1 MKKTILFVALLC
13 GMLSLS
19 AQTTVDTT
27 EQAVIQYCSDEVVTG
42 VGNAH
47 SQELSEQSAAAMFTA
62 NQLKLYAG
70 NYAVKMSVGLAKD
83 KDWTPEK
90 VESFKF
96 WIRKSLTGANLWEQD
111 YDIAEIE
118 FGAWN
123 ELVFDEFYAID
134 GTSDLYFGYTIVCGG
149 LPIGAD
155 LSAYPNDNGVYIYD
169 VDAKRWIT
177 YDASGNWNI
186 KVTIAGEK
194 MPSHNLALN
203 GLRTVEFARTD
214 SKFNAVANVSNT
226 LDKEVSSFD
235 FVVYNGE
242 AELYRKTV
250 ELDKVMSGGDKP
262 KPIVALKKGESANV
276 FFEGIQLGE
285 EGSYDLTYTLEN
297 INGDNDDDNV
307 ADSEIVKKINVSN
320 EFDDKVVMLEMFTGA
335 TCSNCPAGHNYIH
348 HAIDSLGAEKF
359 VWAAH
364 HVGFAADQFTI
375 DGSVEAVQFFG
386 FEDPNAQSYAP
397 AVMLDRVNLLSVG
410 VTSNP
415 KLNGPAFSANEAGN
429 RDVLVDYMNIIQKN
443 MSPVALDVNFTL
455 DETTREL
462 KVEVEGELLGDFEA
476 KNLRLGVITIEDNIK
491 GSQSG
496 AVGKYNHTYVIRS
509 FMTSAFG
516 DRVTLTDGVFYK
528 DFAQTINAKH
538 SLDNMRLAVWVG
550 KNGNT
555 SNVNGF
561 EVYQAYEVKL
571 NGNPYTAVEFVSDDT
586 KLVVYQEGDKLCVT
600 GIEEGDVLSVYSMEG
615 RLMMQETATSG
626 KVQLDLNG
634 LTKGA
639 YLLQTNGSYVKFVK

>member
-1 MKKTILFVALLC
+1 MKKTILFVSLLC
-13 GMLSLS
+13 GVLSLS

-27 EQAVIQYCSDEVVTG
+27 KQAVMQYCGDEVKTG
-42 VGNAH
+42 VGNAL
-47 SQELSEQSAAAMFTA
+47 SQELSEQSAAVMFTA
-62 NQLKLYAG
+62 KQLKLYAG
-70 NYAVKMSVGLAKD
+70 NYAVKMSVGLAKE
-83 KDWTPEK
+83 KEWTPEK

-96 WIRKSLTGANLWEQD
+96 WIRKSLTGENLWEQD
-111 YDIAEIE
+111 YDITKIE

-123 ELVFDEFYAID
+123 ELVFDDFYGID

-155 LSAYPNDNGVYIYD
+155 LSAYPNDNGIYIYD

-186 KVTIAGEK
+186 KVTIAGEN
-194 MPSHNLALN
+194 MPSNNLALN
-203 GLRTVEFARTD
+203 ALRTVEFARTD
-214 SKFNAVANVSNT
+214 SEFDVVANVLNT
-226 LDKEVSSFD
+226 INSDVTSFD

-242 AELYRKTV
+242 TELYRKTV

-262 KPIVALKKGESANV
+262 KPVDVLKNGQSANV
-276 FFEGIQLGE
+276 FLEGIQLSE
-285 EGSYDLTYTLEN
+285 EGKFDLVYTIEN
-297 INGDNDDDNV
+297 INGDNKDDYED
-307 ADSEIVKKINVSN
+307 DSKIVQPTYVSN
-320 EFDDKVVMLEMFTGA
+320 EFDDKVVMLEMFTGVS
-335 TCSNCPAGHNYIH
+335 CPNCPAGHNYVH
-348 HAIDSLGAEKF
+348 KAIDSLGTEKF
-359 VWAAH
+359 VWASH
-364 HVGFAADQFTI
+364 HAGYERDQFTI
-375 DGSVEAVQFFG
+375 DGSVEAVQFYG
-386 FEDPNAQSYAP
+386 FEKANAQSYAP
-397 AVMLDRVNLLSVG
+397 AVMLDRINLLSVG

-415 KLNGPAFSANEAGN
+415 QLNGPVFSANEAGS
-429 RDVLVDYMNIIQKN
+429 RGVLVDYMDIVQKN
-443 MSPVALDVNFTL
+443 MSPVALDVKFTL
-455 DETTREL
+455 DEATREL
-462 KVEVEGELLGDFEA
+462 KVEVEGELLGDFDT
-476 KNLRLGVITIEDNIK
+476 KYLRLGVITIEDNIK

-496 AVGKYNHTYVIRS
+496 ATGVYYHTHIIRS

-516 DRVTLTDGVFYK
+516 DRVTVTDGVFYK
-528 DFAQTINAKH
+528 DFAQTIKAKH

-626 KVQLDLNG
+626 KVQLDLNA